1 MSLKIRKRI
10 KTPTSLFLGPGDLFF
25 MSSASQ
31 GPAVSFF
38 LYKGAIMI
46 VGIFK
51 GVSYEGKRYY

>member
-1 MSLKIRKRI
+1 
-10 KTPTSLFLGPGDLFF
+10 

-38 LYKGAIMI
+38 LYKDAIMI

-51 GVSYEGKRYY
+51 GVSYEGKSYY

>member
-1 MSLKIRKRI
+1 
-10 KTPTSLFLGPGDLFF
+10 

-38 LYKGAIMI
+38 FYKDAIMI

>member
-1 MSLKIRKRI
+1 MRERVEVRGTSFSLVQRVKDRM
-10 KTPTSLFLGPGDLFF
+10 FL
-25 MSSASQ
+25 
-31 GPAVSFF
+31 FF